1 MKIEIK
7 EHDYFKREH
16 TVSYNFTVRTNGYNS
31 WKINVVIRCGNEK
44 LDFEYLTNDF
54 VIDSYMTQSGDH
66 NKGKF
71 LWLNLPTDIKQAVFS
86 WLSDFPRYHI
96 IETSNFEK
104 LAEARTKNDA
114 EDEQND
120 FMIETVIVDTWKLL

>member
-31 WKINVVIRCGNEK
+31 WKINVVIQCGNEK
-44 LDFEYLTNDF
+44 LDFDYLSNSLI
-54 VIDSYMTQSGDH
+54 IDSYMTMIGDEA
-66 NKGKF
+66 KGLF
-71 LWLNLPTDIKQAVFS
+71 LRKNMPIEIQMEVFS

-96 IETSNFEK
+96 IETSTFEK

-114 EDEQND
+114 EDEKND

>member
-31 WKINVVIRCGNEK
+31 WKINVVIQCNNEK
-44 LDFEYLTNDF
+44 LDFDYLSNNL
-54 VIDSYMTQSGDH
+54 VIDSYMAISG
-66 NKGKF
+66 NEAKGLF
-71 LWLNLPTDIKQAVFS
+71 LRKNMPIEIQMEVFS

-96 IETSNFEK
+96 VETFIYLQLPKSGERSRQMHCK
-104 LAEARTKNDA
+104 RYIRKTHIQD
-114 EDEQND
+114 
-120 FMIETVIVDTWKLL
+120 

>member
-71 LWLNLPTDIKQAVFS
+71 LWLNLPTEIKQAVFS

-96 IETSNFEK
+96 IETSTFEK

>member
-16 TVSYNFTVRTNGYNS
+16 LVSYNFTVRTNGYNS
-31 WKINVVIRCGNEK
+31 WKINVIIQCENEK
-44 LDFEYLTNDF
+44 LEFDYLTNNLI
-54 VIDSYMTQSGDH
+54 IDSYMGISG
-66 NKGKF
+66 NEAKGLF
-71 LWLNLPTDIKQAVFS
+71 LRKNMPIDIQWEVFS
-86 WLSDFPRYHI
+86 WLSDFPRYHV
-96 IETSNFEK
+96 IETSTFEK

-120 FMIETVIVDTWKLL
+120 FIIETVIIDTWKL

>member
-31 WKINVVIRCGNEK
+31 WKINVVIQCGNEK
-44 LDFEYLTNDF
+44 LDFDYLSNSLI
-54 VIDSYMTQSGDH
+54 IDSYMTMIGDEA
-66 NKGKF
+66 KGLF
-71 LWLNLPTDIKQAVFS
+71 LRKNMPIEIQMEVFS

-96 IETSNFEK
+96 IETSTFEK

-120 FMIETVIVDTWKLL
+120 FIIETVIIDTWKLL